1 MDLSLSRST
10 SLSEEDHLLPVENV
24 EFSMSLNDMNDHEDE
39 RQVVSKPRPFAAM
52 AVTAATRYNNSINTR
67 IRHVRQQ
74 SGGSSVGSVDPI
86 ETDVEA
92 TMPPIL
98 SAEAA
103 HQLYWQQWQQYY
115 AMYGYPQYSSSPP
128 SADGR
133 DHQLHLQQQ
142 SPQQMGYHQ
151 QQYDTLE
158 HHNRASD
165 DAMGSTLPP
174 YTNMYPAAATQSPH
188 PQQLHYSQQQQQR
201 QQGLVSQQQHSPSWP
216 TNYTQSK
223 PPSTPAHSSF
233 PVQHRR
239 SSSNPGISSGGGG
252 GGGGTYQNNRSS
264 VGISARTD
272 RTDEASPLQLSTTP
286 KSSNYGTA
294 LSGNSN
300 SSSRSPKVVR
310 HYHHLNRSHSLGR
323 DHVDDARRQHHRSHS
338 DFHTTTSRSGGGGS
352 GSNNATAASRNGS
365 ALSLPRPVDPMRLSS
380 SGGSKKRLDQTLPP
394 PLSRTAPG
402 SGRHHRRGSSMA
414 SSGGLSVSSMV
425 SVVSDIRKSGTYK
438 MHYGRMDGT
447 RIDNVNDALS
457 KQVAHVYLFPVH
469 SVLQYQN

>member
-10 SLSEEDHLLPVENV
+10 SLSEEEHLLPVENV
-24 EFSMSLNDMNDHEDE
+24 EFSMSLIDMNDHEDE
-39 RQVVSKPRPFAAM
+39 RQVVSKPRPVAAM
-52 AVTAATRYNNSINTR
+52 AVTTATRDNNNNINTR

-115 AMYGYPQYSSSPP
+115 AMYSYPQYSSAPP
-128 SADGR
+128 PADGR
-133 DHQLHLQQQ
+133 DHQVHLQHQ

-158 HHNRASD
+158 HHHRASD

-174 YTNMYPAAATQSPH
+174 YTNMYPAATQSPH
-188 PQQLHYSQQQQQR
+188 PQQLHYSQQQQQK
-201 QQGLVSQQQHSPSWP
+201 QQRLVSQQQHSPSWP
-216 TNYTQSK
+216 TNYTPSK
-223 PPSTPAHSSF
+223 PKSTPAHSSV

-239 SSSNPGISSGGGG
+239 SSSNPGISAGGGG
-252 GGGGTYQNNRSS
+252 GGAYQNIRLS
-264 VGISARTD
+264 VGMTARTD
-272 RTDEASPLQLSTTP
+272 RSDEVSPLQLSTTP

-300 SSSRSPKVVR
+300 SRSPKVV
-310 HYHHLNRSHSLGR
+310 HDHHLNRSHSLGR
-323 DHVDDARRQHHRSHS
+323 DHVDAARRQQHQRSHS
-338 DFHTTTSRSGGGGS
+338 DFYTTTSRSGGGS
-352 GSNNATAASRNGS
+352 GSNNAIVASRSGS
-365 ALSLPRPVDPMRLSS
+365 TLSLPRPVDPVRLSI
-380 SGGSKKRLDQTLPP
+380 SGGSKKRLDHSLPP
-394 PLSRTAPG
+394 TLSRTAPG
-402 SGRHHRRGSSMA
+402 SCRHHRRGSSMA

-438 MHYGRMDGT
+438 MHYRRTAERG
-447 RIDNVNDALS
+447 S
-457 KQVAHVYLFPVH
+457 KI
-469 SVLQYQN
+469 